1 MSFSLSLFLHCTDV
15 GRFLTDEINTVF
27 ASLDRQADVI
37 ASGVAKPPPR
47 NSLLGM
53 YIGLSE
59 HADVVSHDGEDSPFS
74 REAVNAHKH
83 FCSMV
88 VALSSLTQRC
98 ESAFEALIR
107 SQDVPVS
114 RQVRHS
120 RHGLEAH
127 ELLELLQALEQRD
140 VGAYDCASGNES
152 SGSRSIAGEE
162 EEEEANGWES
172 DGWTQHRTSDGAVY
186 YHHTKTGASS
196 WDRPVRRR
204 VTSAGQGKKMRPRV
218 HVSRRGSIDIQY
230 GDAASS
236 EEKDIVEAT
245 DVSFDAP
252 LIKQPK
258 VRRRRGTYFGSTT
271 VRLCCL

>member
-1 MSFSLSLFLHCTDV
+1 
-15 GRFLTDEINTVF
+15 
-27 ASLDRQADVI
+27 
-37 ASGVAKPPPR
+37 
-47 NSLLGM
+47 M

-74 REAVNAHKH
+74 REAVNAHKQ

-98 ESAFEALIR
+98 ESAFEALIC

-152 SGSRSIAGEE
+152 SGSRSIAGEEE

-230 GDAASS
+230 GDDAASS